1 MKIRTNF
8 VSNSSSTSFTIA
20 YRDKYK
26 PCPTCGHKPFNIVE
40 MLQQND
46 NSDNS
51 VNHKDDDLINYIVED
66 IERSNNSIGEYQMR
80 KPNDIIFGSQTYAA
94 EIEYEKKRIQNL
106 KNHLE
111 ELRKYKKEGWLLAD
125 ISVSYHDDTMNQ
137 LIKEMRQNNQIVI
150 FQSDDD

>member
-1 MKIRTNF
+1 
-8 VSNSSSTSFTIA
+8 
-20 YRDKYK
+20 
-26 PCPTCGHKPFNIVE
+26 